1 MGDLGHTDDLF
12 RLYFTAKSHAER
24 DYFALLKELVALR
37 NQHPPKSQA
46 HIYIQNKIN
55 RVYDLILDE
64 ITTNEGQPLNQ
75 IKFGTSGWRGIIG
88 KDLFIKSVQ
97 QVTMAII
104 DMYLEVVNSASLRA
118 NLGVKDI
125 DEARKRGVVLGFDN
139 RFGNEIFAKSIS
151 TVLTGNGFTVHYA
164 AEATTG
170 ILSAAVLELKAACSI
185 NLTPSHNPLDYG
197 GFKFNAADGGPAQPI
212 ITNYITQRSNKLI
225 KQGSIPR
232 PTADNDLQRPCNAM
246 QYWQSFVRKGKT
258 SHNLDYEAIL
268 ERLNGRDDI
277 AVMVDC
283 VHGSSKSSIKDFF
296 LNCQPETLTFFRTSA
311 DPTFGGIAPEPT
323 AANMAK
329 VKNKLAQRQEPLKL
343 GVIMDPDADRI
354 RLTDGTTDI
363 DMNHFG
369 AMSYHFLHEKKGLK
383 GMVAKTVAT
392 SNFVNAIA
400 ESFHEEIFEPRVG
413 FKEFKPVINK
423 ALVCFEESDGMTVC
437 GHTPEKDAY
446 IGLLLALD
454 LTLSTNKNLGTY
466 LTELQEKYGYYYPA
480 KDSVPVSQKGDNL
493 LNTLARLDK
502 YQPGTSLR
510 VGNQLHLIER
520 VIGIDGHK
528 IILDD
533 GSWLMI
539 RPSGTEPKVRFYV
552 EARSAAATEDLFN
565 CARKLLTEIGLA

>member
-24 DYFALLKELVALR
+24 DYFALLKELVTLR

-64 ITTNEGQPLNQ
+64 ITTNEGQPRHQ
-75 IKFGTSGWRGIIG
+75 VKFGTSGWRGIIG
-88 KDLFIKSVQ
+88 KDLFIKSIQ

-104 DMYLEVVNSASLRA
+104 DMYLEVVNSASLSA

-125 DEARKRGVVLGFDN
+125 DEARRRGVVLGFDN
-139 RFGNEIFAKSIS
+139 RFGNEVFAKSIS

-246 QYWQSFVRKGKT
+246 QHWQSLVRKGKT
-258 SHNLDYEAIL
+258 SHNLDYEAVL
-268 ERLNGRDDI
+268 KRLNGRDDI

-296 LNCQPETLTFFRTSA
+296 LNGQPKSLTFFRTSA

-323 AANMAK
+323 AANLAK

-369 AMSYHFLHEKKGLK
+369 AMSYHFLHEEKGLK

-400 ESFHEEIFEPRVG
+400 ESFHEEVFEPRVG

-423 ALVCFEESDGMTVC
+423 ALVCFEESDGMTVR

-454 LTLSTNKNLGTY
+454 LILSTNKNLGTY

-480 KDSVPVSQKGDNL
+480 KDSVPVSQKGDSL
-493 LNTLARLDK
+493 LNTLAKLDK

-520 VIGIDGHK
+520 VIDIDGHK

-533 GSWLMI
+533 GSWLMV

-552 EARSAAATEDLFN
+552 EARSAEATEDLFS

>member
-12 RLYFTAKSHAER
+12 RLYFTARNHAER

-64 ITTNEGQPLNQ
+64 ITTNQGQPLNLV
-75 IKFGTSGWRGIIG
+75 KFGTSGWRGIIG

-97 QVTMAII
+97 QVTMAIVN
-104 DMYLEVVNSASLRA
+104 MYLEAADSPALSD
-118 NLGVKDI
+118 NLGVRDI
-125 DEARKRGVVLGFDN
+125 DEARRRGVVLGFDN
-139 RFGNEIFAKSIS
+139 RFGNEVFAKSIS

-212 ITNYITQRSNKLI
+212 ITDYITRQANKLI
-225 KQGSIPR
+225 KQGSVPR
-232 PTADNDLQRPCNAM
+232 ATANNNLQQPCNAM
-246 QYWQSFVRKGKT
+246 GHWQSLVRKGKA
-258 SHNLDYEAIL
+258 SHHLDYEAIL
-268 ERLNGRDDI
+268 KHLNSRDDI
-277 AVMVDC
+277 AVIVDC

-296 LNCQPETLTFFRTSA
+296 LNCRPELLTFFRTSA

-323 AANMAK
+323 AANMAR
-329 VKNKLAQRQEPLKL
+329 VKSTLAQGQEPLKL

-369 AMSYHFLHEKKGLK
+369 AMSYHFLHEEKGLK

-423 ALVCFEESDGMTVC
+423 ALVCFEESDGMTVR

-454 LTLSTNKNLGTY
+454 LILSTNKNIGAY
-466 LTELQEKYGYYYPA
+466 LSELQEKYGYYFPA
-480 KDSVPVSQKGDNL
+480 KDSVSVSQKGDVL
-493 LNTLARLDK
+493 LDTLAQLDK

-510 VGNQLHLIER
+510 VGSKKHLIER
-520 VIGIDGHK
+520 IINIDGHK

-552 EARSAAATEDLFN
+552 EARSAAVTGDLFT
-565 CARKLLTEIGLA
+565 CARNLLAEIGLT

>member
-24 DYFALLKELVALR
+24 DYFALLKELVTLR

-64 ITTNEGQPLNQ
+64 ITTNEGQPRHQ
-75 IKFGTSGWRGIIG
+75 VKFGTSGWRGIIG
-88 KDLFIKSVQ
+88 KDLFIKSIQ

-104 DMYLEVVNSASLRA
+104 DMYLEVVNSTSLSA

-125 DEARKRGVVLGFDN
+125 DEARRRGVVLGFDN
-139 RFGNEIFAKSIS
+139 RFGNEVFAKSIS

-246 QYWQSFVRKGKT
+246 QHWQSLVRKGKT
-258 SHNLDYEAIL
+258 SHNLDYEAVL
-268 ERLNGRDDI
+268 KRLNGRDDI

-296 LNCQPETLTFFRTSA
+296 LNGQPKSLTFFRTSA

-323 AANMAK
+323 AANLAK

-369 AMSYHFLHEKKGLK
+369 AMSYHFLHEEKGLK

-400 ESFHEEIFEPRVG
+400 ESFHEEVFEPRVG

-423 ALVCFEESDGMTVC
+423 ALVCFEESDGMTVR

-454 LTLSTNKNLGTY
+454 LILSTNKNLGTY

-493 LNTLARLDK
+493 LNTLAKLDK

-520 VIGIDGHK
+520 VIDIDGHK

-533 GSWLMI
+533 GSWLMV

-552 EARSAAATEDLFN
+552 EARSAEATEDLFS

>member
-1 MGDLGHTDDLF
+1 MGDFGHTDDLF
-12 RLYFTAKSHAER
+12 RLYFSARSHAER
-24 DYFALLKELVALR
+24 DYFTLLKELVALR

-64 ITTNEGQPLNQ
+64 ITTNDGQPVNQ
-75 IKFGTSGWRGIIG
+75 VKFGTSGWRGIIG
-88 KDLFIKSVQ
+88 KDLFIKSVR
-97 QVTMAII
+97 QVTMAIV
-104 DMYLEVVNSASLRA
+104 DMYLEAADSSTLSD
-118 NLGVKDI
+118 NLGVRDI
-125 DEARKRGVVLGFDN
+125 DEARRRGVVLGFDN
-139 RFGNEIFAKSIS
+139 RFGNEVFAKSIS

-197 GFKFNAADGGPAQPI
+197 GFKFNAADGGPAQPV
-212 ITNYITQRSNKLI
+212 ITDYITQRSNKLI
-225 KQGSIPR
+225 RQGSIPR
-232 PTADNDLQRPCNAM
+232 PTADNDLQRPCDAM
-246 QYWQSFVRKGKT
+246 GHWQSLVRKGKA
-258 SHNLDYEAIL
+258 SHNLNYDAVM
-268 ERLNGRDDI
+268 ERLNNRDDI

-296 LNCQPETLTFFRTSA
+296 LNCRPETLTFFRTSA

-323 AANMAK
+323 TANMAK
-329 VKNKLAQRQEPLKL
+329 VRNKLAQRQEPLKL

-369 AMSYHFLHEKKGLK
+369 AMSYHFLHEEKGLK

-400 ESFHEEIFEPRVG
+400 SSFHEEVFEPRVG

-454 LTLSTNKNLGTY
+454 LILSTNKNLGTY
-466 LTELQEKYGYYYPA
+466 LSELQETYGYYFPA
-480 KDSVPVSQKGDNL
+480 KDSIPVSQKGDSL
-493 LNTLARLDK
+493 LNTLAGLDK

-510 VGNQLHLIER
+510 VGDKQHLIEC
-520 VIGIDGHK
+520 VIDIDGHK

-552 EARSAAATEDLFN
+552 EARNAAATEDLFN
-565 CARKLLTEIGLA
+565 CARQLLTEIGLA